1 MVQDVFRP
9 ITPTPDRARAD
20 ALRATLG
27 DEPAD
32 RFGEG
37 ARTALVA
44 AADRLASE
52 ARSRDLGDCQDLLL
66 HVRALL
72 DALDPRQIQPR
83 GGLAGL
89 FDSRGRR
96 LKMFRRK
103 FEATANSLLD
113 VADTLEDR
121 ARSIARR
128 IANLDGFANDL
139 RGCILEA
146 EAHVAA
152 AAEHARPP
160 IEDEAPSPLHA
171 RVAVLAG
178 AAGAALAQLPLTRM
192 SQNAQHE
199 GPETLKAV
207 SEALRTWALDWRQRL
222 GLDRRRPRR
231 VRPEQAALNEAKAA
245 LEDALER
252 TERYLTAARARH
264 GQAGARMAAAIE
276 AIRRAG

>member
-1 MVQDVFRP
+1 MSQDVFRP

-20 ALRATLG
+20 ALRAGLHA
-27 DEPAD
+27 EPPHA
-32 RFGEG
+32 FGEG

-44 AADRLASE
+44 AADRLVAE

-72 DALDPRQIQPR
+72 DALDPRQLQPR

-96 LKMFRRK
+96 LTTFRRK
-103 FEATANSLLD
+103 FEATATSLLD

-146 EAHVAA
+146 EAHVVAA
-152 AAEHARPP
+152 ADRARPP
-160 IEDEAPSPLHA
+160 VEDQAPSPLHT
-171 RVAVLAG
+171 RVTQLAG
-178 AAGAALAQLPLTRM
+178 AAGAALTQLPLTRM
-192 SQNAQHE
+192 SQNAQHH

-207 SEALRTWALDWRQRL
+207 SEALRTWALDWRLRL

-231 VRPEQAALNEAKAA
+231 VRPDQASLRDTKAA
-245 LEDALER
+245 LETALER